1 MNMVY
6 QTYQRN
12 FINDSIL
19 LKVALNM
26 FNFFKKDKKQDPVFE
41 KKNLYAVANGR
52 VVSVTEVADP
62 VFSQKMMG
70 DGYAVIPTDGNIYS
84 PVDGKVLSVFP
95 TKHAVGIQMD
105 NGLEILLHMGLD
117 TVELNGKPFNTHVKE
132 GDVLTASTLVAT
144 CDLDALAEAG
154 KDSAMVVVVTN
165 MDKVQEFE
173 LTANGEVKAQSVI
186 GTVLHK

>member
-1 MNMVY
+1 
-6 QTYQRN
+6 
-12 FINDSIL
+12 
-19 LKVALNM
+19 M
-26 FNFFKKDKKQDPVFE
+26 FNFFKTDKKQDPVSE

-52 VVSVTEVADP
+52 VVPVTEVADP

-70 DGYAVIPTDGNIYS
+70 DGYAVIPTDGEIYS
-84 PVDGKVLSVFP
+84 PVEGKVLSVFP
-95 TKHAVGIQMD
+95 TKHAVGIQLD

-117 TVELNGKPFNTHVKE
+117 TVELNGKPFDTHVKE
-132 GDVLTASTLVAT
+132 GDVLTASTHVAT

-154 KDSAMVVVVTN
+154 KDNAMVVVVTN

-173 LTANGEVKAQSVI
+173 LTASGEVTAQSVI

>member
-1 MNMVY
+1 
-6 QTYQRN
+6 
-12 FINDSIL
+12 
-19 LKVALNM
+19 M
-26 FNFFKKDKKQDPVFE
+26 FNFFKKEKKQDPVSE

-52 VVSVTEVADP
+52 VVPVTEVADP

-70 DGYAVIPTDGNIYS
+70 DGYAVIPTDGEIYA
-84 PVDGKVLSVFP
+84 PVEGKVLSVFP
-95 TKHAVGIQMD
+95 TKHAVGIQLD

-117 TVELNGKPFNTHVKE
+117 TVELNGKPFDTHVKE
-132 GDVLTASTLVAT
+132 GDVLTASTHVAT

-154 KDSAMVVVVTN
+154 KDNAMVVVVTN

-173 LTANGEVKAQSVI
+173 LTASGEVTAQSVI

>member
-1 MNMVY
+1 
-6 QTYQRN
+6 
-12 FINDSIL
+12 
-19 LKVALNM
+19 M

-52 VVSVTEVADP
+52 VVPVTEVADP

-70 DGYAVIPTDGNIYS
+70 DGYAVIPTDGAIYS

-117 TVELNGKPFNTHVKE
+117 TVELNGKPFDTHVKE
-132 GDVLTASTLVAT
+132 GDVLTASTLIAT

-165 MDKVQEFE
+165 MDKVQELE